1 MFGCIGA
8 RAEFSRDV
16 STLST
21 LSTVRQTGRDQAS
34 KLANEQARE
43 MGSPS

>member
-8 RAEFSRDV
+8 SAEFSRDL

-21 LSTVRQTGRDQAS
+21 LSTVRQTGRGQAS
-34 KLANEQARE
+34 KLANEQAPE
-43 MGSPS
+43 TGSPS